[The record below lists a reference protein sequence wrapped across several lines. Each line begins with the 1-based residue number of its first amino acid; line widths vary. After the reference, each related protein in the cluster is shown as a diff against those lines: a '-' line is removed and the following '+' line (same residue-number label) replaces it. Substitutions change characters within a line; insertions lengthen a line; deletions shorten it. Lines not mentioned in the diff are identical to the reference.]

1 MMDVVSISRHF
12 VRSRT
17 EKRWISRG

>member
-1 MMDVVSISRHF
+1 VSISRHF

-17 EKRWISRG
+17 GKFTSCG